1 MISYLIRRTIYG
13 LSVLWGAVTLVFII
27 FNLKPGDASQMLLGQ
42 RATPEAIA
50 AVNRDLGLDLPGFER
65 YVLYLNDLSPVSV
78 HSSSNQDRI
87 YFDTEKYHGFK
98 VIPMGNQG
106 LYLKSP
112 YLRKSYRTKR
122 NVSSIIAEALPGTF
136 ILAVLSMGFALLL
149 GLVIGVISALKKD
162 SLFDRSALI
171 IAVLGMSAPSFYMAI
186 IISWIGGYLLY
197 SVIPIPILPMVLWIL
212 IMVTALIQS
221 SLRKSASWA
230 SMGKRAVSAFF
241 WAFGSWL
248 FLRIVSGLSSGY
260 IPMDWLD
267 AYISLPGTYLEQS
280 GSLYEVDVFD
290 GPYLAPRN
298 LILPVLTLGIR
309 PLAIIIQ
316 LMRNAL
322 LEELGKDYIRTAKA
336 KGLNTYQI
344 VMKHAFRNALN
355 PVVTAVSGWFASLLA
370 GAVFIEFI
378 FGWQGLGLQV
388 YEALVNEDFPLVIGS
403 VIVISSIFV
412 LINIIVDILYG
423 IIDPRVRL
431 NQ

>member
-1 MISYLIRRTIYG
+1 MVSYLARRILYG
-13 LSVLWGAVTLVFII
+13 ASVLLGSVTLVFII

-50 AVNRDLGLDLPGFER
+50 AVNKDLGLDLSAWNR
-65 YVLYLNDLSPVSV
+65 YLLYLNDLSPLSL
-78 HSSSNQDRI
+78 HKESKDARS
-87 YFDTEKYHGFK
+87 YFDAQKYSG
-98 VIPMGNQG
+98 VALLSLGG
-106 LYLKSP
+106 SSLYLKYP

-122 NVSSIIAEALPGTF
+122 DVADIIADALPGTF
-136 ILAVLSMGFALLL
+136 VLATLSMGFALII
-149 GLVIGVISALKKD
+149 GLFIGVVSALKKD

-171 IAVLGMSAPSFYMAI
+171 LAVLGMSAPSFYMAI
-186 IISWIGGYLLY
+186 LISWIGGYLFYEHIRL
-197 SVIPIPILPMVLWIL
+197 PIFPIAFFLFIL
-212 IMVTALIQS
+212 LSWAIRKRSEKTPRPFSKVAFKGLFWSIGTWLLLLALDAFIGQTALGEI
-221 SLRKSASWA
+221 LSAH
-230 SMGKRAVSAFF
+230 
-241 WAFGSWL
+241 
-248 FLRIVSGLSSGY
+248 IN
-260 IPMDWLD
+260 
-267 AYISLPGTYLEQS
+267 LPGTHLEQS

-309 PLAIIIQ
+309 PLAVIVQ

-336 KGLNTYQI
+336 KGLSTYAI
-344 VMKHAFRNALN
+344 VMRHAFRNALN

-403 VIVISSIFV
+403 VIVISAIFV
-412 LINIIVDILYG
+412 AINIAVDIIYG

-431 NQ
+431 KT

>member
-1 MISYLIRRTIYG
+1 MIGYLARRIIYG
-13 LSVLWGAVTLVFII
+13 ASVLLGSVTLVFVI

-50 AVNRDLGLDLPGFER
+50 AVNKELGLDLPAWDR
-65 YVLYLNDLSPVSV
+65 YLLYLNDLSPFSL
-78 HSSSNQDRI
+78 HKTSEDSRT
-87 YFDTEKYHGFK
+87 YFDKEKYTGIAVLNLGSRAIYAK
-98 VIPMGNQG
+98 
-106 LYLKSP
+106 YP

-122 NVSSIIAEALPGTF
+122 NVADIIADALPGTF
-136 ILAVLSMGFALLL
+136 ILATLSMGLALII
-149 GLVIGVISALKKD
+149 GLFVGVVSALKKD

-171 IAVLGMSAPSFYMAI
+171 LAVLGMSAPSFYMAI
-186 IISWIGGYLLY
+186 LISWIGGYLFY
-197 SVIPIPILPMVLWIL
+197 EHIQLPMFPVVLFLFFIL
-212 IMVTALIQS
+212 
-221 SLRKSASWA
+221 SWA
-230 SMGKRAVSAFF
+230 IRNRTSKNAKPFSKAAINAFF
-241 WAFGSWL
+241 WSIGAWL
-248 FLRIVSGLSSGY
+248 ILMIVDSLLGHTGMGQVLSSY
-260 IPMDWLD
+260 IN
-267 AYISLPGTYLEQS
+267 LPGTHLEQS

-309 PLAIIIQ
+309 PLAVIVQ

-336 KGLNTYQI
+336 KGLSTYAI
-344 VMKHAFRNALN
+344 VMRHAFRNALN

-403 VIVISSIFV
+403 VIVISAIFV
-412 LINIIVDILYG
+412 VINIAVDIIYG

-431 NQ
+431 KT

>member
-13 LSVLWGAVTLVFII
+13 LSVLWGAITLVFII

-50 AVNRDLGLDLPGFER
+50 AVNKDLGLDLPGFQR
-65 YVLYLNDLSPVSV
+65 YLLYLNDLSPVSI
-78 HSSSNQDRI
+78 HSEEEEDRV
-87 YFDTEKYHGFK
+87 YFDQEKYSGFCVVSAGAK
-98 VIPMGNQG
+98 G
-106 LYLKSP
+106 LYFKSP

-122 NVSSIIAEALPGTF
+122 DVSAIIGDALPGTF
-136 ILAVLSMGFALLL
+136 ILASLSMLFA
-149 GLVIGVISALKKD
+149 LVIGLIVGIISALKKD

-186 IISWIGGYLLY
+186 IFSWIGGYLLY
-197 SVIPIPILPMVLWIL
+197 SVIPLPIFPLVLWIMIL
-212 IMVTALIQS
+212 LSWVIHS
-221 SLRKSASWA
+221 SIKSGFTWKGMGRQVVKAFLWA
-230 SMGKRAVSAFF
+230 SAA
-241 WAFGSWL
+241 WL
-248 FLRIVSGLSSGY
+248 VLLILNSFLGHF
-260 IPMDWLD
+260 IPMDWLK

-298 LILPVLTLGIR
+298 IILPTLTLGIR

-336 KGLNTYQI
+336 KGLSTYKI

-412 LINIIVDILYG
+412 MINILVDILYG
-423 IIDPRVRL
+423 VIDPRVRM
-431 NQ
+431 N

>member
-1 MISYLIRRTIYG
+1 MLAFLIRRTLYG
-13 LSVLWGAVTLVFII
+13 CTVLWGAVTLVFII
-27 FNLKPGDASQMLLGQ
+27 FNLKPGDASQMLPGQ

-50 AVNRDLGLDLPGFER
+50 AVNKDLGLDLPEYQR
-65 YVLYLNDLSPVSV
+65 YLLYLNDLSPLSV
-78 HSSSNQDRI
+78 HSQTELDHI
-87 YFDTEKYHGFK
+87 YFNTEKYHGFQ
-98 VIPMGNQG
+98 ILPMGDNG
-106 LYLKSP
+106 IYAKTP
-112 YLRKSYRTKR
+112 YLRRSYRSKR
-122 NVSSIIAEALPGTF
+122 DVADIIADALPGTF
-136 ILAVLSMGFALLL
+136 ILATLSMIFALIL
-149 GLVIGVISALKKD
+149 GLFIGIISALKKD

-171 IAVLGMSAPSFYMAI
+171 LAVMGMSAPSFYMAI
-186 IISWIGGYLLY
+186 LFSWIGGYLLY
-197 SVIPIPILPMVLWIL
+197 SVIPLPIFPLVIAVLLFITWTIHSHVKGTWSWKGTGRSLVKALLWSTGAWLIL
-212 IMVTALIQS
+212 LILN
-221 SLRKSASWA
+221 SLFSQ
-230 SMGKRAVSAFF
+230 F
-241 WAFGSWL
+241 
-248 FLRIVSGLSSGY
+248 
-260 IPMDWLD
+260 IPMDWLK
-267 AYISLPGTYLEQS
+267 AYIALPGTYLEQS

-298 LILPVLTLGIR
+298 IILPVLTLGIR

-336 KGLNTYQI
+336 KGLSTYSI

-355 PVVTAVSGWFASLLA
+355 PLVTAVSGWFASLLA

-423 IIDPRVRL
+423 IIDPRVRM